1 MISRHQAPRQSLAL
15 VSAAAASALLV
26 ALSLQFVG
34 GYQPCNLCVHERW
47 PYLVVALAG
56 LAGWWLGRPRPA
68 LALAALALAVNLG
81 LSGYHVGVEQG
92 WFALPETCAA
102 VGTAVSVE
110 ELRSQLAAAPARCD
124 QVSLSLLGWSLA
136 AWNGVLAALLLLL
149 ALHGLARGRG
159 GASAAEQHRQPGA
172 A

>member
-1 MISRHQAPRQSLAL
+1 MTPPRQAPPQSLAL
-15 VSAAAASALLV
+15 IAVAAAIALLA
-26 ALSLQFVG
+26 ALGLQFVG

-47 PYLVVALAG
+47 PYLVVVLAG
-56 LAGWWLGRPRPA
+56 LAGWRLGRHRPA

-81 LSGYHVGVEQG
+81 LSFYHVGVEQG
-92 WFALPETCAA
+92 WFALPESCAA
-102 VGTAVSVE
+102 VGAAVSVE

-136 AWNGVLAALLLLL
+136 AWNGLLAAVLLVV
-149 ALHGLARGRG
+149 ALFGLARGG
-159 GASAAEQHRQPGA
+159 WSAAEQHRQPGA